1 MMNQQRHRNAAHS
14 SYGAAELFKELIK
27 KAQEKAKPR

>member
-1 MMNQQRHRNAAHS
+1 MTNQQRHRNVARS
-14 SYGAAELFKELIK
+14 SYCAAELFKELIK